1 MPSEPEPYDRPDR
14 QPIFNAPWPA
24 VAIAAII
31 VAGFGLQTLMPFEP
45 VIQAYAFRA
54 SDLDAGRTITVVTA
68 LFLHGGWP
76 HALMNAAFA
85 LAFGT
90 PVARYL
96 GTQGRGVAVFALF
109 YLLCGVAG
117 NLAFAA
123 LHRGDPTPLV
133 GASGAVSG
141 LMGGAARLIAGRGR
155 VGPIFSPPVIG
166 MGAAWILVNLLVAV
180 TGIAPG
186 AQGATVAWEAHLGG
200 FAMGVLAFGWAG
212 WLAHAGRSADH

>member
-1 MPSEPEPYDRPDR
+1 MPPKPEPHDRPAR

-24 VAIAAII
+24 VALAAII
-31 VAGFGLQTLMPFEP
+31 VGGFALQTVLPFEP
-45 VIQAYAFRA
+45 VIQAFAFRA
-54 SDLDAGRTITVVTA
+54 SDLEAGREQTLITA

-85 LAFGT
+85 LAFAA
-90 PVARYL
+90 PVVRFL
-96 GTQGRGVAVFALF
+96 GVGLRGVAVFAAF
-109 YLLCGVAG
+109 YLFCGVAA

-141 LMGGAARLIAGRGR
+141 LMGGAARLVAGRGR
-155 VGPIFSPPVIG
+155 MGPIFSPPVLA
-166 MGAAWILVNLLVAV
+166 MGAAWILVNVLVAA

-200 FAMGVLAFGWAG
+200 FAAGVLVFGLAGWA
-212 WLAHAGRSADH
+212 AHAGRGAEH